1 MHHCVSSVL
10 HIYHLRLSVKPK
22 ALPVRCPCGLY
33 SGVPAKTSYEK
44 PGEISPPHAHD
55 STGKGSACPHPCR
68 RSVYGTCIDTGVC
81 GAVQCR
87 DIGRNFALHVPAAFS
102 HERIFPVKPPHRVP
116 VPYADHIHA
125 VQSVAAGRPRLRQRR
140 RLPHR
145 CRPIRLRLCSRFLSS
160 PC

>member
-44 PGEISPPHAHD
+44 QAKYLPHAHD

-116 VPYADHIHA
+116 VPMLIISTPYSLSPPVVHCPCKEEEKT
-125 VQSVAAGRPRLRQRR
+125 AGR
-140 RLPHR
+140 
-145 CRPIRLRLCSRFLSS
+145 CPIVKGCVYSASMS
-160 PC
+160 HM